1 MGQGFRRM
9 ATIVRKEW
17 LHIIRDPRTLGLV
30 IVMPVMM
37 LILLGYAV
45 ANDVEDIPLAVA
57 DLSRTDNSRM
67 IVDKFTVSGFYMVTH
82 TAQSEKEILDLLDTG
97 TVKAGI
103 YIPEDFGRVIST
115 GGTGTIQ
122 FYIDGSNPTVAQT
135 AQLAAE
141 TISQSTSQE
150 ILIQRLE
157 RSGTGLAISLP
168 VDARVRYLYNPN
180 LKKMN
185 FMIPGLV
192 AIILQIQTLLL
203 TAFAIVRE
211 REQGT
216 LEQLIVTPIHSWEL
230 MLGKILPFVLVA
242 FLNVAMTVAVGA
254 VWFGVEVAGSITLLS
269 VLSLIFLMGSLG
281 LGVLISNISQTQM
294 QAMYMASF
302 IMMPSFILAGLL
314 YPRENMPWIAYYAGY
329 LLPVTYFLEI
339 VRGIMLKGVGF
350 VTLWPWVWPMAVF
363 SVVVFFASVFM
374 FRKRL

>member
-9 ATIVRKEW
+9 ATMVRKEW

-30 IVMPVMM
+30 IIMPVIM
-37 LILLGYAV
+37 LVLLGYAV
-45 ANDVEDIPLAVA
+45 SNDVEDIPLAVA
-57 DLSRTDNSRM
+57 DLSHTDTSRLLL
-67 IVDKFTVSGFYMVTH
+67 DKFTASGFFMVTH
-82 TAQSEKEILDLLDTG
+82 AVQSEDEILKLLDSG
-97 TVKAGI
+97 TVKAGL
-103 YIPEDFGRVIST
+103 YIPENFGRNLDT

-157 RSGTGLAISLP
+157 RGGAGMTISLP
-168 VDARVRYLYNPN
+168 VDARVRYLYNPD
-180 LKKMN
+180 LRRMN

-192 AIILQIQTLLL
+192 AVILQVQTLLL

-216 LEQLIVTPIHSWEL
+216 LEQLIVTPVRSWEL

-242 FLNVAMTVAVGA
+242 FLNVAMTVGVGTI
-254 VWFGVEVAGSITLLS
+254 WFGVEVAGSAMLLAG
-269 VLSLIFLMGSLG
+269 LSLVFLLGSLG
-281 LGVLISNISQTQM
+281 LGVLISNISKTQM
-294 QAMYMASF
+294 QAMYIAAF

-314 YPRENMPWIAYYAGY
+314 FPRENMPWLAYYAGY
-329 LLPVTYFLEI
+329 LLPVTYYLEI
-339 VRGIMLKGVGF
+339 VRGIILKGVGF
-350 VTLWPWVWPMAVF
+350 FTLWNWIWPMAVF
-363 SVVVFFASVFM
+363 SIVVFFASVFM
-374 FRKRL
+374 FHKRL